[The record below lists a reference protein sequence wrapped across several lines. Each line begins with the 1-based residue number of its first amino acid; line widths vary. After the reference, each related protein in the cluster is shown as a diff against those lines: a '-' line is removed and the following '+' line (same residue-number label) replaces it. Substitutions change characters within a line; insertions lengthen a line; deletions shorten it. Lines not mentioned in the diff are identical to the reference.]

1 MIAGV
6 PAGRAPAQF
15 RQGRDAVG
23 AEKLVLD
30 QLASLRC
37 PVMSYKKIF
46 LLLITGHRSKASWS
60 NTSFSASTT
69 SLRCYRGLKAPVR
82 AEPEGY
88 TTGLWPAGATRRA
101 SPCHRQWRSK
111 PGCAEGLGTK
121 CGRCTASPALLP
133 PAVASWPRSLKR
145 RWQLLHATS
154 EISYRFTIE
163 DLVFLFSG

>member
-1 MIAGV
+1 M
-6 PAGRAPAQF
+6 
-15 RQGRDAVG
+15 
-23 AEKLVLD
+23 
-30 QLASLRC
+30 
-37 PVMSYKKIF
+37 
-46 LLLITGHRSKASWS
+46 LLITLYPSVYCWS
-60 NTSFSASTT
+60 NTSFSAPTR
-69 SLRCYRGLKAPVR
+69 SLRCYRGPKAPVR

-145 RWQLLHATS
+145 RWQLLHATQKFPIDS
-154 EISYRFTIE
+154 RSRTWFSYFWANICMGSANRLGSSIGTR
-163 DLVFLFSG
+163 VPVQKYV